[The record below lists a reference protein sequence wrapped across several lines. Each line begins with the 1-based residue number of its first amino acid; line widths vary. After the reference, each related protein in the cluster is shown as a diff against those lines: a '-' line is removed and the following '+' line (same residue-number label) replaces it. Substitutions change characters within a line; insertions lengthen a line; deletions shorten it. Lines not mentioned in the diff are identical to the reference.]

1 MLAVFCG
8 ISIVTSAHTSFLK
21 PRSCTTF
28 MQMSSTYSIRSS
40 LLVGVPVA
48 GFLPDDFFSSWLA
61 RRIDWRRTSRFRASI
76 AMPTTCL

>member
-1 MLAVFCG
+1 MLAG
-8 ISIVTSAHTSFLK
+8 LYSIIIIISTHTSFLK
-21 PRSCTTF
+21 PRSWTTF
-28 MQMSSTYSIRSS
+28 MQMSRTYSIRSS
-40 LLVGVPVA
+40 LLVGVPFA

>member
-1 MLAVFCG
+1 MLAEFYNVSFI
-8 ISIVTSAHTSFLK
+8 ISTRTSFLK
-21 PRSCTTF
+21 PRSWTTF
-28 MQMSSTYSIRSS
+28 MHMSRTYSIRSS
-40 LLVGVPVA
+40 LLEGVPVA